1 MFIRTQNKLIILCKN
16 KIILSVFLL
25 KILIVFKLNKDM
37 QSLER
42 TDVELGLY
50 GPNERASNG
59 PSEFVLDLP
68 IETLSQQVIS
78 LIY

>member
-1 MFIRTQNKLIILCKN
+1 M
-16 KIILSVFLL
+16 
-25 KILIVFKLNKDM
+25 IVFKLNKDM

-59 PSEFVLDLP
+59 TSEFVLDLP